1 MFYITVFLMSEKH
14 FEKMI
19 SLLEEISKRLKNI
32 EGKLNIEE
40 TAVKTGV
47 SALDIL
53 SKSAYDPEI
62 RINKS
67 HIKTYFTVQKLGT
80 ATCKEVAAV
89 TGRAF
94 NLESRYL
101 VALHKEGFLD
111 RERSAIDKPSK
122 DNPESRGT
130 EVRYFIKERK

>member
-1 MFYITVFLMSEKH
+1 MLFINVFLMSEKH

-40 TAVKTGV
+40 TSVKTGV

-53 SKSAYDPEI
+53 SKSAYDSEI

-67 HIKTYFTVQKLGT
+67 HIRTYFTVQKLGK

-89 TGRAF
+89 TGRTF

-101 VALHKEGFLD
+101 VALHKEGFLN
-111 RERSAIDKPSK
+111 RERGPIDKESK
-122 DNPESRGT
+122 DNPEKRGT